1 MMLQRPPNRD
11 RTREFAAV
19 ADRVRKTMGASASA
33 DDRTSTVGAEGAKTA
48 AGGRE
53 RERFRQ
59 GALDRLFERERAT
72 KDDAATTRA
81 DERFEDAR
89 LTTNA

>member
-1 MMLQRPPNRD
+1 
-11 RTREFAAV
+11 
-19 ADRVRKTMGASASA
+19 
-33 DDRTSTVGAEGAKTA
+33 VGEDGG
-48 AGGRE
+48 GGRE